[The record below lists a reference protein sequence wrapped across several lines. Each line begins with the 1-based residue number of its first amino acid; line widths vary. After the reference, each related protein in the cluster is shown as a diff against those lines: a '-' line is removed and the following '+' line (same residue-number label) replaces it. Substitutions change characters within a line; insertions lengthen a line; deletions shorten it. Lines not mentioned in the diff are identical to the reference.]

1 VANTLAF
8 YNMATIDDIKSFI
21 VKALGQFND
30 IILKPESF
38 TTGLSF
44 SLQ

>member
-1 VANTLAF
+1 
-8 YNMATIDDIKSFI
+8 MASITDIKSFI
-21 VKALGQFND
+21 VQAAGQFND

-44 SLQ
+44 SSQ

>member
-8 YNMATIDDIKSFI
+8 YNMATMTAIKSLI
-21 VKALGQFND
+21 VQAAGQFND

-44 SLQ
+44 SSQ